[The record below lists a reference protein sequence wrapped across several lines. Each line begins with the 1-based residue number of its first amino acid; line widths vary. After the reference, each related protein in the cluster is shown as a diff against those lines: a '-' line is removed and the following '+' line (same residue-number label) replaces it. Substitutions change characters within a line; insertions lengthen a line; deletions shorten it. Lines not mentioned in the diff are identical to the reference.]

1 MSIGKTENGKY
12 RVNCTVVKEGKSYRF
27 TKTVST
33 LKQAKSAQDDFRY
46 RVNHEL
52 VAHKV
57 MPFNIYGQQFI
68 DILRGITPRTRD
80 SYQQKFNYI
89 SGIMTNPINKY
100 KNTDIKKIMNTLTE
114 QGLSP
119 RSIKH
124 IHSVVKRIFAQAVLD
139 FNGVHQPCG
148 RFKADTGLQVSVNKE
163 NKALTMDEQNRF
175 LTYLKAKKNDKIS
188 KANTSSFFTHQEYI
202 FGLLAFS
209 TGMTALEW
217 TDFDLENK
225 ALSITKSMTYTKGKE
240 ELSTPK
246 THAGIREIQLDDF
259 LVSEI
264 KTYRTYL
271 IEWFL
276 LNEKFNTGWF
286 FPYLIDSDKNTPIT
300 SWSQRMKKVFKAC
313 DIANSL
319 HGLRHTHASNLLMKG
334 FPLIQ
339 VANRLGHADAN
350 ITLGIYAHMIE
361 QDQVDISDYLPTM
374 DISNVKES

>member
-52 VAHKV
+52 VTHKV

-100 KNTDIKKIMNTLTE
+100 KNTDIKKIMNNLTE

-139 FNGVHQPCG
+139 FNGVYQPCG
-148 RFKADTGLQVSVNKE
+148 RFKADTGLQVSINKE
-163 NKALTMDEQNRF
+163 NKALTMEEQNRF
-175 LTYLKAKKNDKIS
+175 LTYLKAKKNDK
-188 KANTSSFFTHQEYI
+188 FFTHQEYI

-209 TGMTALEW
+209 TGMRRGEMTALEW
-217 TDFDLENK
+217 TDFDLDNK
-225 ALSITKSMTYTKGKE
+225 TLSITKSMTYTKGKE

-264 KTYRTYL
+264 KAYKTFL
-271 IEWFL
+271 VEWFL
-276 LNEKFNTGWF
+276 LNEKFKTGWF
-286 FPYLIDSDKNTPIT
+286 FPYLVDSDKNTPIT

-350 ITLGIYAHMIE
+350 ITLGIYAHMIK

-374 DISNVKES
+374 DISNVKGS

>member
-1 MSIGKTENGKY
+1 
-12 RVNCTVVKEGKSYRF
+12 
-27 TKTVST
+27 
-33 LKQAKSAQDDFRY
+33 
-46 RVNHEL
+46 
-52 VAHKV
+52 
-57 MPFNIYGQQFI
+57 
-68 DILRGITPRTRD
+68 
-80 SYQQKFNYI
+80 
-89 SGIMTNPINKY
+89 MTNPINKY
-100 KNTDIKKIMNTLTE
+100 KNTDIKKIMNNLTE

-163 NKALTMDEQNRF
+163 NKALTMEEQNRF
-175 LTYLKAKKNDKIS
+175 LTYLKTKKNDK
-188 KANTSSFFTHQEYI
+188 FFTHQEYI

-209 TGMTALEW
+209 TGMRRGEMTALEW

-225 ALSITKSMTYTKGKE
+225 TLSITKSMTYTKGKE

-264 KTYRTYL
+264 KAYKTFL
-271 IEWFL
+271 VEWFL

-286 FPYLIDSDKNTPIT
+286 FPYLIDSEKNTPIT

-350 ITLGIYAHMIE
+350 ITLGIYAHMIK

>member
-1 MSIGKTENGKY
+1 MSIRKNGNKF
-12 RVNCTVVKEGKSYRF
+12 RVELTIVKDGKSYRF
-27 TKTVST
+27 DKSVST
-33 LKQAKSAQDDFRY
+33 LKQAKSEEADFKY

-52 VAHKV
+52 VTHKV

-89 SGIMTNPINKY
+89 SGVMTNPINKY
-100 KNTDIKKIMNTLTE
+100 KNTHIKMIMNSLTE

-175 LTYLKAKKNDKIS
+175 LTYLKAKKNDK
-188 KANTSSFFTHQEYI
+188 FFTHQEYI

-209 TGMTALEW
+209 TGMRRGEMTALEW
-217 TDFDLENK
+217 TDFDLDNK
-225 ALSITKSMTYTKGKE
+225 TLSITKSMTYTKGKE

-264 KTYRTYL
+264 KAYKTFL
-271 IEWFL
+271 VEWFL
-276 LNEKFNTGWF
+276 LNEKFKTGWF
-286 FPYLIDSDKNTPIT
+286 FPYLVDSDKNTPIT

-350 ITLGIYAHMIE
+350 ITLGIYAHMIK

-374 DISNVKES
+374 DISNVKGS

>member
-1 MSIGKTENGKY
+1 MSIRKNGNKF
-12 RVNCTVVKEGKSYRF
+12 RVELTIVKDGKSYRF
-27 TKTVST
+27 DKSVST
-33 LKQAKSAQDDFRY
+33 LKQAKSEEADFRY
-46 RVNHEL
+46 RVNNEL
-52 VAHKV
+52 VAHKL

-100 KNTDIKKIMNTLTE
+100 KNTHIKMIMNSLTE

-175 LTYLKAKKNDKIS
+175 LTYLKTKKNDK
-188 KANTSSFFTHQEYI
+188 FFTQQEYI

-209 TGMTALEW
+209 TGMRRGEMTALEW

-225 ALSITKSMTYTKGKE
+225 TLSITKSMTYTKGKE

-264 KTYRTYL
+264 KAYKTYL

-286 FPYLIDSDKNTPIT
+286 FPYLIDSEKNTPIT

-350 ITLGIYAHMIE
+350 ITLGIYAHMIK

>member
-1 MSIGKTENGKY
+1 MSIRKNGNKF
-12 RVNCTVVKEGKSYRF
+12 RVELTIVKDGKSYRF
-27 TKTVST
+27 DKSVST
-33 LKQAKSAQDDFRY
+33 LKQAKSEEADFRY
-46 RVNHEL
+46 RVNNEL
-52 VAHKV
+52 VAHKL

-100 KNTDIKKIMNTLTE
+100 KNTHIKMIMNSLTE

-175 LTYLKAKKNDKIS
+175 LTYLKTKKNDK
-188 KANTSSFFTHQEYI
+188 FFTHQEYI

-209 TGMTALEW
+209 TGMRRGEMTALEW

-225 ALSITKSMTYTKGKE
+225 TLSITKSMTYTKGKE

-286 FPYLIDSDKNTPIT
+286 FPYLIDSEKNTPIT

-361 QDQVDISDYLPTM
+361 QEQVDISSYLPTM
-374 DISNVKES
+374 DISNVKGS